1 MICVNMNIELRVE
14 IVKNE
19 LCNLFRFHIQSKIHI
34 AALDK
39 LVDLMI
45 KVSFSSNFHAE
56 IYTCMCI
63 LYILQK
69 SYWLF

>member
-19 LCNLFRFHIQSKIHI
+19 LCNLFRFHIKSKIHI

-45 KVSFSSNFHAE
+45 VVSF
-56 IYTCMCI
+56 
-63 LYILQK
+63 L
-69 SYWLF
+69 